1 MLQHYLILG
10 GFVAFVALVAILR
23 HTVAK
28 DQPDQPGATLL

>member
-1 MLQHYLILG
+1 MSQHFLILG
-10 GFVAFVALVAILR
+10 SFIAFVALVAILR